1 VISVIAVE
9 IRYERSRV
17 ANRDHDRAKLRRSL
31 VAGVRQPGRRPN
43 ASDQRPAQVRAIVI
57 TICDTGPLVAYLNR
71 NDRYHSWAVAVMK
84 QVRSPMLTTEPV
96 LTEAAYFLRTDRI
109 DVDPLFQLLERDAV
123 KLDLPVAAHWPRLRT
138 LMARYEQMDLAD
150 ASIVVL
156 SERHPRSQV
165 VTVDR
170 RDFSIYRRNDRQV
183 IDFIAPPKE

>member
-1 VISVIAVE
+1 M
-9 IRYERSRV
+9 
-17 ANRDHDRAKLRRSL
+17 
-31 VAGVRQPGRRPN
+31 
-43 ASDQRPAQVRAIVI
+43 I

-71 NDRYHSWAVAVMK
+71 NDPYHSWAVAVMK

-96 LTEAAYFLRTDRI
+96 LTEVAYFLRPDRI
-109 DVDPLFQLLERDAV
+109 DVDPLFQLLEREAV
-123 KLDLPVAAHWPRLRT
+123 RLDLPVATHWPRLRT
-138 LMARYEQMDLAD
+138 LMARYHQMDLAD

-170 RDFSIYRRNDRQV
+170 RDFSTYRRNDRQV

>member
-1 VISVIAVE
+1 
-9 IRYERSRV
+9 
-17 ANRDHDRAKLRRSL
+17 
-31 VAGVRQPGRRPN
+31 
-43 ASDQRPAQVRAIVI
+43 VI

-71 NDRYHSWAVAVMK
+71 NDPYHSWAVAVMK

-96 LTEAAYFLRTDRI
+96 LTEVAYFLRTDRI

-123 KLDLPVAAHWPRLRT
+123 RLDLPVATHWPRLRT
-138 LMARYEQMDLAD
+138 LMARYDHMDLAD

-170 RDFSIYRRNDRQV
+170 RDFSVYRRNDRQV

>member
-1 VISVIAVE
+1 
-9 IRYERSRV
+9 
-17 ANRDHDRAKLRRSL
+17 
-31 VAGVRQPGRRPN
+31 
-43 ASDQRPAQVRAIVI
+43 VI

-71 NDRYHSWAVAVMK
+71 NDPYHSWAVAVMK

-96 LTEAAYFLRTDRI
+96 LTEVAYFLRNDRI

-123 KLDLPVAAHWPRLRT
+123 RLDLPVATHWPRLRT
-138 LMARYEQMDLAD
+138 LMARYDQMDLAD